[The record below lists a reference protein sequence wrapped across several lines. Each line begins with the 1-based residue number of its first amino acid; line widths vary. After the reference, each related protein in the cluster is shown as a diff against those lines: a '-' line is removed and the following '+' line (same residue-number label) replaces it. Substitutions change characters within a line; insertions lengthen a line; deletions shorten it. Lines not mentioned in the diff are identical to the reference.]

1 MPLNISDYQTVIPTR
16 VVDEANNT
24 RAPLPAIDVV
34 AFLDEPQ
41 VLLDAQGKRFVQNG
55 ILRVRRGSDLK
66 VGDEVPLPEGIFG
79 VVGAPTGNR
88 NHCMTGADFGW
99 ARYKICRGG

>member
-1 MPLNISDYQTVIPTR
+1 MTLDITDYQTVIPTR

-24 RAPLPAIDVV
+24 RASLPAIDVV

-41 VLLDAQGKRFVQNG
+41 VLPDAQGKRFVQNG

-88 NHCMTGADFGW
+88 NHCMTGTDFGW
-99 ARYKICRGG
+99 ARYKIRRGG

>member
-24 RAPLPAIDVV
+24 RVPLPPIDVV

-41 VLLDAQGKRFVQNG
+41 VLLDSQGKRFVQNG
-55 ILRVRRGSDLK
+55 ILRVRRGSDLT

-99 ARYKICRGG
+99 ARYKIRRGG